1 MGDRDYRSIV
11 EMFHHR
17 VELTPDAEAMSGRK
31 RPGSGWYTLTWRE
44 SAERVR
50 RIACGLASLGLEQ
63 GERAAILA
71 ASTPTWVLLDLGILA
86 AGGATT
92 TVYTSNTPEE
102 CAHILSDSDSVLCFA
117 QDPDQAAKIL
127 EVRSDLP
134 ELRRLVLME
143 GSAEAGPLAGRV
155 DPDDEW
161 LLTLDDLER
170 LGAAWDEENPG
181 AYERTAE
188 RVGPDDLAT
197 LIYTSGTT
205 GKPKGVALTHD
216 NWVYEA
222 GAIQEMGVLTETDKQ
237 FLFLPLAHSFAK
249 VLEVA
254 FIRTGV
260 ASAIDGDLDELID
273 NVAATR
279 PTVMPSVPRIFE
291 KVYNKVVEGTR
302 EAGGLK
308 LKIFEWALG
317 VGRRVSALRQKG
329 EEPTGLL
336 ALKYRLGDK
345 LVFSKLKARF
355 GGRIR
360 YFVSGGAP
368 LSREIAEFF
377 HAADMLVLEGY
388 GLTESSAASFVNRP
402 RHYKF
407 GTVGPPV
414 PGTEVRLAEDGEVLI
429 RGRGVMRGYHDLP
442 EETAAALDDD
452 GWLHTGDI
460 GELDEDQFLTITDR
474 KKDIIVT
481 AGGKNVAPQYIEN
494 LLKAQ
499 TAYVSQ
505 VVMLG
510 DRRPYCVALITINEE
525 TVGKWAA
532 EQGIEYEGHADL
544 ASRPQVE
551 ELIWNEVETLN
562 RRLASYETIKKIR
575 LLERDFSQEAGELT
589 PKMSI
594 KRKVVERRWGD
605 LLEEMYGGN

>member
-31 RPGSGWYTLTWRE
+31 RPGAGWYTLTWSE
-44 SAERVR
+44 TAARVR
-50 RIACGLASLGLEQ
+50 RIACGLASIGLEHAD
-63 GERAAILA
+63 RAAILA
-71 ASTPTWVLLDLGILA
+71 TSSPTWVLIDLGILA

-102 CAHILSDSDSVLCFA
+102 CAHILSDSESVVCFA
-117 QDPDQAAKIL
+117 ENPDQASKLL
-127 EVRSDLP
+127 EVRSELP
-134 ELRRLVLME
+134 DLRRVIVME
-143 GSAEAGPLAGRV
+143 GSM
-155 DPDDEW
+155 DDRTDADDDW
-161 LLTLDDLER
+161 FLGLDELEH
-170 LGAAWDEENPG
+170 LGDVWDGENPG
-181 AYERTAE
+181 SYERTAE
-188 RVGPDDLAT
+188 SVGPDDLAT

-222 GAIQEMGVLTETDKQ
+222 GAIQEMAVLVETDKQ

-254 FIRTGV
+254 FIRAGV
-260 ASAIDGDLDELID
+260 TTAIDGDLDELID
-273 NVAATR
+273 NVGAAR
-279 PTVMPSVPRIFE
+279 PTVMPGVPRIFE
-291 KVYNKVVEGTR
+291 KVYNKVVEGAR

-317 VGRRVSALRQKG
+317 VGRQVSALRQEG
-329 EEPTGLL
+329 REPTGML
-336 ALKYRLGDK
+336 ALRYRLADK

-402 RHYKF
+402 DHYKF

-414 PGTEVRLAEDGEVLI
+414 PGTEVRLAEDGEILL
-429 RGRGVMRGYHDLP
+429 RGRGIMQGYHHLP

-460 GELDEDQFLTITDR
+460 GQLDEDEFLTITDR

-510 DRRPYCVALITINEE
+510 DRRPYCVALITLAEE

-532 EQGIEYEGHADL
+532 EQGIDHEGYADL
-544 ASRPQVE
+544 ASRPEVHD
-551 ELIWNEVETLN
+551 LIWNEVETLN

-575 LLERDFSQEAGELT
+575 LLERDFTQEAGELT